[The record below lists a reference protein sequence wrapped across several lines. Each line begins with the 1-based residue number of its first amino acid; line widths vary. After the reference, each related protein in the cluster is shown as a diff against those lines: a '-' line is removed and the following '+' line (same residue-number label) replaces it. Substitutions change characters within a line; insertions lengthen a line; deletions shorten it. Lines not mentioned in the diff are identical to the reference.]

1 MESSISSTIDFT
13 HSDNGKE
20 LLMRELAKV
29 AEAVAKTLEP
39 FCEVVLHDLSAT
51 PPKIVSIHGAISERK
66 VNDST
71 TEMGY
76 ARINNPDFPDVV
88 LNYPN
93 TLPNG
98 RPTKSTSI
106 GIRDNNG
113 QCIASLC
120 LNVEIAEL
128 SSLHLMLGKLCQ
140 TDTEA
145 APVKES
151 LVARKHSLDELD
163 AAAHAFAKQY
173 SRLPHD
179 LDIST
184 RKNLILDMAKIGYL
198 GLHGSVPRLA
208 KLLNVS
214 RATIYAALKSSQT

>member
-1 MESSISSTIDFT
+1 
-13 HSDNGKE
+13 
-20 LLMRELAKV
+20 MRELSKV

-51 PPKIVSIHGAISERK
+51 PPKIVSIHGAISGRM

-76 ARINNPDFPDVV
+76 ARIHDADFPDVV

-106 GIRDNNG
+106 GIRDNSG
-113 QCIASLC
+113 KCIASLC

-140 TDTEA
+140 TDAQA

-163 AAAHAFAKQY
+163 EAVHAFAKQY
-173 SRLPHD
+173 NRLPHA
-179 LDIST
+179 LDIPT
-184 RKNLILDMAKIGYL
+184 RKSLILKMAQMGYL
-198 GLHGSVPRLA
+198 SLHGSIPRLA
-208 KLLNVS
+208 KFLNVS
-214 RATIYAALKSSQT
+214 RATIYAALK

>member
-1 MESSISSTIDFT
+1 
-13 HSDNGKE
+13 
-20 LLMRELAKV
+20 MRELSKV
-29 AEAVAKTLEP
+29 AEAVAKTLQP
-39 FCEVVLHDLSAT
+39 FCEVVLHDLTAK
-51 PPKIVSIHGAISERK
+51 PPKIVSIHGAISGRK

-76 ARINNPDFPDVV
+76 ARINDPDFPDVV

-106 GIRDNNG
+106 GIRDNSG

-128 SSLHLMLGKLCQ
+128 SSLHLMLGKLCR
-140 TDTEA
+140 TDAQAT
-145 APVKES
+145 PVKES
-151 LVARKHSLDELD
+151 LVARKQSLDEMD
-163 AAAHAFAKQY
+163 EAAHTFAKQY
-173 SRLPHD
+173 NRLPHS
-179 LDIST
+179 LDIPT
-184 RKNLILDMAKIGYL
+184 RTKLIIEMANMGYFS
-198 GLHGSVPRLA
+198 LHGSIPKLA

-214 RATIYAALKSSQT
+214 RATVYAALKSYQP